1 MMLIE
6 SAQFSALQMAQ
17 ISQLPPYLLGV
28 PTGSYAYTNSRE
40 SRWDTWLF
48 GTKLWAE
55 CIAATLSSNQVLP
68 NGTYVEFDTDEYL
81 GDIDDADTNRTMV
94 ETPDEPET
102 GENRA

>member
-1 MMLIE
+1 
-6 SAQFSALQMAQ
+6 
-17 ISQLPPYLLGV
+17 LGI

-40 SRWDTWLF
+40 SRIDTFLY

-55 CIAATLSSNQVLP
+55 CIASTLSSNQVLP

-81 GDIDDADTNRTMV
+81 GELNDAETMREDV
-94 ETPDEPET
+94 TITET